1 MGPSPK
7 SNIFPFSRL
16 VEYVDHIFFNKCKH
30 FFYLNMQCRKTFLH
44 FFDITECQHFG
55 FYLLNETGKLL
66 LIFSKFNNEHTANI
80 DCSWASF
87 LDILD
92 DFSKFCSA
100 FSTLLKN
107 HQICLEFGKKWRK
120 VFLHCTLLL
129 VLREGP
135 TYSANLSTR
144 NHILCLIKIGPQN
157 TGPTYWESP
166 ELLNT
171 FPKILLVVAPV
182 VLKS

>member
-1 MGPSPK
+1 MRKQNLKIQMLAGNNLK
-7 SNIFPFSRL
+7 SCPDTRYKKT
-16 VEYVDHIFFNKCKH
+16 VT
-30 FFYLNMQCRKTFLH
+30 LNMQCRKTFLH

-100 FSTLLKN
+100 FSTLLKI
-107 HQICLEFGKKWRK
+107 HQICLEFGKK
-120 VFLHCTLLL
+120 
-129 VLREGP
+129 
-135 TYSANLSTR
+135 
-144 NHILCLIKIGPQN
+144 
-157 TGPTYWESP
+157 
-166 ELLNT
+166 
-171 FPKILLVVAPV
+171 
-182 VLKS
+182 